1 MKQEVG
7 DQRRGLRNDRIR
19 GPRSWVR
26 NHRRVQRGSEVSRKG
41 DTLCSLREVV
51 ITRLVTSNNNCYGK
65 GSDLAK
71 MGDPYGAHREVGLPS
86 YPVGKTLITFVME
99 RDPIWQRSGLW

>member
-1 MKQEVG
+1 MDNPPQ
-7 DQRRGLRNDRIR
+7 NPSIF
-19 GPRSWVR
+19 GPA
-26 NHRRVQRGSEVSRKG
+26 K
-41 DTLCSLREVV
+41 RELV

-99 RDPIWQRSGLW
+99 RDPIWQRRRTPDPYGSYTEVEVSNL